1 MTDTTRDPGGP
12 PGPAVLRFRG
22 ELDFAHERELAE
34 AVDAA
39 LAGGARALV
48 LDVSAVTFADSS
60 TLRTL
65 VLTQQ
70 RTEAAGGGLVL
81 LGPLSLA
88 VRRLLEITATDGYFT
103 VVDSL
108 PQARAAAADLSL
120 RNPHGAGAE

>member
-1 MTDTTRDPGGP
+1 MKDTPQGPGKP
-12 PGPAVLRFRG
+12 PGPAVLRLHG
-22 ELDFAHERELAE
+22 ELDFARERELAE

-39 LAGGARALV
+39 LTDGARTLV

-65 VLTQQ
+65 VLAQQ
-70 RTEAAGGGLVL
+70 RAEAAGGGLVL
-81 LGPLSLA
+81 LGPLSPA

-108 PQARAAAADLSL
+108 PRAAAAAADPACRS
-120 RNPHGAGAE
+120 PHRAGAE